1 MAISVVMPA
10 LELTQESG
18 KLVAWRKKE
27 GERVVKGEV
36 LLEVETDKA
45 VVEIEASADGILA
58 GIEAAEGAVVPV
70 GRTIAWIVQVG
81 EAVPSRESQV
91 SASAR
96 QSIEAARSSV
106 VAAGSAES
114 VGESGFSSSAA
125 KISPKARRLAKES
138 GVDISRVHGSGAGG
152 EILAADILAAAA
164 TSASTPAMPSPALRS
179 ASASVS
185 TPVAAATNVE
195 PLSTIG
201 RLMAERTLQSWTS
214 IPHFFLVREVD
225 AEALNAVREKH
236 GAAIEKA
243 GGVRLSHTDL
253 LVALVAGALKK
264 YPRMNASWTPQGIR
278 LNTDINVSVA
288 IAVKDGVT
296 SAVIAKANHITLAEI
311 SVQRRDL
318 AERARAGRS
327 RPSDIAGGTFTISNL
342 GMFGVDA
349 FTAIISPPQAA
360 ILACG
365 RITERVVAANGQAVV
380 RPMMTLTLSSDHR
393 VVDGAQAAAFL
404 SDLAEAIREPEKCL
418 RL

>member
-18 KLVAWRKKE
+18 KLIAWRRKE
-27 GERVVKGEV
+27 GERVAKGEV

-45 VVEIEASADGILA
+45 VVEIEAPADGILA

-70 GRTIAWIVQVG
+70 GQTIAWIVQEG
-81 EAVPSRESQV
+81 EAVPSLGSQV
-91 SASAR
+91 AVSAR
-96 QSIEAARSSV
+96 QSGEAARSSAV
-106 VAAGSAES
+106 VAGSADS
-114 VGESGFSSSAA
+114 AGASGSSSSSA
-125 KISPKARRLAKES
+125 KISPKARRLAKEH

-152 EILAADILAAAA
+152 EILAADILAAAG
-164 TSASTPAMPSPALRS
+164 TSAATPSASSPALN
-179 ASASVS
+179 SASVP
-185 TPVAAATNVE
+185 TFAPTATNLE

-214 IPHFFLVREVD
+214 VPHFFLVRDVD
-225 AEALNAVREKH
+225 AGALNAVREKH

-253 LVALVAGALKK
+253 LVALVAGILEKH
-264 YPRMNASWTPQGIR
+264 PRMNASWTPQGIR
-278 LNTDINVSVA
+278 LNSEINVSVA

-311 SVQRRDL
+311 SVLRRDL

-327 RPSDIAGGTFTISNL
+327 RPSDITGGTFTISNL

-365 RITERVVAANGQAVV
+365 RIAERVVAVNGQAVV

-404 SDLAEAIREPEKCL
+404 SDLAEAIREPEKFL